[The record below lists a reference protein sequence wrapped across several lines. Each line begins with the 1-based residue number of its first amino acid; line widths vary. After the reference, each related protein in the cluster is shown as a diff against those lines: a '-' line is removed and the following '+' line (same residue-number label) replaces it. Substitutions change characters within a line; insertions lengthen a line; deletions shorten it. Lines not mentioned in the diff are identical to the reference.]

1 MQSMQKL
8 LLLPLKL
15 RSYCTA
21 PNTLF
26 WCPAGHVAIMLKV
39 MIILALELAVLPVV
53 YGFFLDV
60 CAVPLMGGTAGDRM
74 AWLRMAPLSWSL
86 LHWLLGMGYLLC
98 AASFLSMTRRLL
110 RPGWSAFN
118 CA

>member
-1 MQSMQKL
+1 
-8 LLLPLKL
+8 
-15 RSYCTA
+15 
-21 PNTLF
+21 
-26 WCPAGHVAIMLKV
+26 MLKV

-110 RPGWSAFN
+110 RPGRSACK
-118 CA
+118 CACI

>member
-1 MQSMQKL
+1 MQKL

-15 RSYCTA
+15 QSCCTCPNKFYCGA
-21 PNTLF
+21 
-26 WCPAGHVAIMLKV
+26 PAGHMAIMLKV

-60 CAVPLMGGTAGDRM
+60 CAVPLMGGTAGDRV

-110 RPGWSAFN
+110 RPGWSASPK